1 MDLVSTDVRYLL
13 VFSQNTCTI
22 PTPLGD
28 PEVKVIIVEFYLK
41 GFVYN

>member
-13 VFSQNTCTI
+13 VFSQNTI